1 MALPPVPNAYFHM
14 SGASFAPGDVI
25 RANGQEK
32 LPTVFEEPL
41 ERYRPANSGPRRD
54 FVYCRPEPIFD
65 RCGIV
70 DPKYI
75 YRVEPVGKQLQP
87 QVHDLAWIGPMQM
100 AVFRQK
106 YGSKLSEAVKKVCGV
121 ERATRGTLLQRI
133 LERRARESR
142 RSSLGVS
149 VPVRPSCRSNF
160 QSTSRTKR
168 VEERLAATKGGLECP
183 TFLPSGQNL
192 ETQTIS
198 TICKGYGAQGR
209 EPTKSH
215 HQALS
220 LSHFA
225 REYH

>member
-54 FVYCRPEPIFD
+54 FVYCRPETIFD

-106 YGSKLSEAVKKVCGV
+106 YGSKLSEAVKKYAEWNEQLV
-121 ERATRGTLLQRI
+121 ER
-133 LERRARESR
+133 
-142 RSSLGVS
+142 
-149 VPVRPSCRSNF
+149 C
-160 QSTSRTKR
+160 
-168 VEERLAATKGGLECP
+168 
-183 TFLPSGQNL
+183 
-192 ETQTIS
+192 
-198 TICKGYGAQGR
+198 CKGYWSGA
-209 EPTKSH
+209 PAK
-215 HQALS
+215 ADDPVW
-220 LSHFA
+220 
-225 REYH
+225 EYLFPCVRVVEVFSIN